1 MTEDEKIREMCAE
14 REMRESLERQ
24 REREYQELQKENER
38 LKKEV
43 EAGRNEGED
52 KLGTLISKLI
62 SLGRTDDVSKAA
74 SDKSARA
81 ALYAEFEK
89 AMSEAK

>member
-24 REREYQELQKENER
+24 REREYQELQNENER
-38 LKKEV
+38 LKKELKAGIEEGVLLAIISCVRDGVFSV
-43 EAGRNEGED
+43 EIGAQRVGM
-52 KLGTLISKLI
+52 TLE
-62 SLGRTDDVSKAA
+62 
-74 SDKSARA
+74 
-81 ALYAEFEK
+81 EFTK